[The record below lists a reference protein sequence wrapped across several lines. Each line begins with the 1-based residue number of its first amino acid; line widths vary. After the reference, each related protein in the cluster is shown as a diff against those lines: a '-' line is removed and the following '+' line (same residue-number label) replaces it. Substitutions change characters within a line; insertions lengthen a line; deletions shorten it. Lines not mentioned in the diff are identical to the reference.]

1 MGRGMDQRWLLVVCD
16 APGCENELRVP
27 IRAGYWL
34 GQPWQEAMNYGWDVS
49 RHRDLCP
56 MHIEWFPV
64 QSD

>member
-1 MGRGMDQRWLLVVCD
+1 MDQRWLLVVCD
-16 APGCENELRVP
+16 AP
-27 IRAGYWL
+27 GYWL

-49 RHRDLCP
+49 RDRDLCP